1 VRSRLNRLLFGLAFL
16 AVLTFLFVKTQAVDL
31 SRHSGVV
38 DTLRQLEQLEAALN
52 EDILR
57 SRFALLAHYDPL
69 VRTLAE
75 LRARE
80 NSLWTGPHA
89 IYPLGRT
96 DINERLDAYR
106 TRLKEREDLLDRFK
120 SEAAI
125 LKNSLAYFPVASEEL
140 AAVARRRGQAREL
153 TPVLHDLVRTV
164 LVFNLNGTAEH
175 RRAIERLIGALR
187 ASGHDSG
194 AEVAR
199 ALDNVVAHATMTV
212 RKKDE
217 VDGLLTRLVSLP
229 SATQIDE
236 IANAYTVYYDG
247 ILRQTNAYRFG
258 LYLFAVAL
266 LAYVAYILLK
276 LERSNAELR
285 QQATEQRGLFEIG
298 QLLASTLD
306 RQQVLDRLAEITHS
320 LLGVDVLQ
328 TWLRDEEGNGLVL
341 HSQTGTMRGNVQQS
355 LAFTPGEG
363 LVGWVLA
370 EGRPLALSDLGGD
383 TRVRNPA
390 WFEAEGFRSFLG
402 VPLAI
407 ENIPIGV
414 LVCLTRSRRD
424 WAPREVALAGA
435 LTLSSAAAI
444 RNARLYE
451 EAQARSSTMR
461 QVAVLS
467 HLVASSLDLQRVLDG
482 VAEAALTLL
491 KADQATL
498 WVVHEEDDIIR
509 LAAQK
514 FRDGNLALGTMTTEF
529 RRDRSLVGW
538 VIEGNRKYYCPN
550 LLEDPRV
557 VDREWIRANGYTS
570 AIFVPLIVGDRAL
583 GAVSVVTKTPREF
596 SPADE
601 ELLEIF
607 ASNAATAVD
616 NARLFERTQQAYVE
630 LERTQEQLVHAQK
643 MEAVGRLAGG
653 IAHDFNNLLTVISG
667 RSDLIRARL
676 RPGDPTC
683 RDIELVQK
691 TAGRAAA
698 LTTHLLAFS
707 RKQILQPTV
716 LDLNAVVAGTVTM
729 LRPLIGE
736 DVDLV
741 FVPGPVL
748 GRVKAD
754 VGQLEQVI
762 TNLAVNARDAM
773 PGGGRFTIETA
784 NVELDE
790 AYARGHVGVQSGRYV
805 MLAVSDTGTG
815 MDAATRS
822 RIFEPFFST
831 KEPGKGTGLGLSTVY
846 GIVTQSGG
854 NVEVYSEPGLGTTFK
869 IRLARIDD
877 PVDAPDSGATE
888 SAPTGTETILLVEDE
903 EEVRQLAREFLEA
916 SGYTVLNAHDAREAL
931 TMAERHADPI
941 HLLLSD
947 VVMPQMSGREVAERL
962 ALTRP
967 DTKVLYMSGY
977 TDDAIVRHGALER
990 GNSFLQKPFTA
1001 YSLGRKIREV
1011 LDSREEALA
1020 TGQRSRPR

>member
-1 VRSRLNRLLFGLAFL
+1 MRTRLNRLLFGLAFL
-16 AVLTFLFVKTQAVDL
+16 AVLTFLFVKTQSVDL
-31 SRHSGVV
+31 DRHNGVV
-38 DTLRQLEQLEAALN
+38 DTLRQAKQLEAALN

-75 LRARE
+75 LRTRE

-106 TRLKEREDLLDRFK
+106 KRLTEQEDLLDRFK

-125 LKNSLAYFPVASEEL
+125 FKNSLAYFPVASEEL

-153 TPVLHDLVRTV
+153 TPVLHDLVREV
-164 LVFNLNGTAEH
+164 LVFNLNGSAEH
-175 RRAIERLIGALR
+175 RRAIERLTGALR

-194 AEVAR
+194 AEVVR
-199 ALDNVVAHATMTV
+199 ALDNVVAHAKMTV

-217 VDGLLTRLVSLP
+217 VDGLLARLVSLP
-229 SATQIDE
+229 GATQIDE
-236 IANAYTVYYDG
+236 IANAYNAYYDG

-266 LAYVAYILLK
+266 FLYLAYILLK
-276 LERSNAELR
+276 LERSNGELR
-285 QQATEQRGLFEIG
+285 QQAAEQRGLFEIG

-320 LLGVDVLQ
+320 LLGVDVLRI
-328 TWLRDEEGNGLVL
+328 WLRDEQADSLVL
-341 HSQTGTMRGNVQQS
+341 YSQAGTMRGDVQQQ
-355 LAFTPGEG
+355 LGFTPGQG
-363 LVGWVLA
+363 LVGCVLA
-370 EGRPLALSDLGGD
+370 EGRPLVLSDLRGD
-383 TRVRNPA
+383 ARVKNRA
-390 WFEAEGFRSFLG
+390 WFEAEGFCSFLG
-402 VPLAI
+402 VPLVI
-407 ENIPIGV
+407 ENTQVGV

-424 WAPREVALAGA
+424 WSQREVALAE
-435 LTLSSAAAI
+435 TLAVSSSAAI
-444 RNARLYE
+444 RNARVYE

-467 HLVASSLDLQRVLDG
+467 NLVASSLDLQRVLDG
-482 VAEAALTLL
+482 VAEAALALL
-491 KADQATL
+491 KGDRATL
-498 WVVHEEDDIIR
+498 WLVHEEADIIR

-514 FRDGNLALGTMTTEF
+514 ARDGDVELGHVTTEF
-529 RRDRSLVGW
+529 PRHQGMVGW
-538 VIEGNRKYYCPN
+538 VIEGNRKHYSPN
-550 LLEDPRV
+550 LLEDPRLL
-557 VDREWIRANGYTS
+557 DREWVRANGYAS
-570 AIFVPLIVGDRAL
+570 AIIVPLVVGERAL
-583 GAVSVVTKTPREF
+583 GAISVLTKTPRQF

-607 ASNAATAVD
+607 AANAATAVE
-616 NARLFERTQQAYVE
+616 NARLFERAQQAYVE
-630 LERTQEQLVHAQK
+630 LARTQEQLVHAQK

-653 IAHDFNNLLTVISG
+653 IAHDFNNLLTVIIG
-667 RSDLIRARL
+667 RSYLMRSRL
-676 RPGDPTC
+676 RPGDPIC
-683 RDIELVQK
+683 RDVELVEK
-691 TAGRAAA
+691 TAQRATA
-698 LTTHLLAFS
+698 LTTQLLAFS
-707 RKQILQPTV
+707 RKQILQPRV

-729 LRPLIGE
+729 LRPLVGE

-741 FVPGPVL
+741 FVPGPGL

-754 VGQLEQVI
+754 LGQLEQVI
-762 TNLAVNARDAM
+762 ANLAVNARDAM
-773 PGGGRFTIETA
+773 PGGGRLTLETG

-790 AYARGHVGVQSGRYV
+790 AYARGHIGVQPGRYV

-822 RIFEPFFST
+822 RIFEPFFTT

-854 NVEVYSEPGLGTTFK
+854 NVEVYSEPGRGTTFK
-869 IRLARIDD
+869 IRLGRIDD
-877 PVDAPDSGATE
+877 PVDAPDAGAAE
-888 SAPTGTETILLVEDE
+888 SAPTGSETILLVEDE
-903 EEVRQLAREFLEA
+903 EEVRDLAREFLEA
-916 SGYTVLNAHDAREAL
+916 SGYTVLNAHDAGEAL

-947 VVMPQMSGREVAERL
+947 VVMPQMSGREVAGRL
-962 ALTRP
+962 AVTRP

-977 TDDAIVRHGALER
+977 TDDAVVRHGALER
-990 GNSFLQKPFTA
+990 GISFLQKPFTV
-1001 YSLGRKIREV
+1001 YSLGRKVREV
-1011 LDSREEALA
+1011 LDSHEEALA
-1020 TGQRSRPR
+1020 TGERSRPR